1 MSFPVDIPAL
11 PIYRGDTFSQ
21 TFVIKVAGEIR
32 DLVADGW
39 TDWVSSWRPYP
50 DADEVIVLSV
60 DDSLANVSSLIIS
73 ASSADTR
80 LMGRAGVWD
89 LQASRGAEIRT
100 WLRGEF
106 SPYEK
111 DVTDV

>member
-1 MSFPVDIPAL
+1 MSFPVEIPAL

-21 TFVIKVAGEIR
+21 TFVIKVAGEIL

-39 TDWVSSWRPYP
+39 TDWVSSWRPFP
-50 DADEVIVLSV
+50 DADEVIVLVV
-60 DDSLANVSSLIIS
+60 DDSLANVSSLTVS
-73 ASSADTR
+73 ASASDTR

-89 LQASRGAEIRT
+89 LQASRGVEVRT
-100 WLRGEF
+100 WLRGSTLWER
-106 SPYEK
+106 